1 MLKRASQGSGRL
13 KRSTRIG
20 LVVVAVLSLL
30 EVTAFTATYLSF
42 SRHYVSTDNAQVNGD
57 KIDINAPSTG
67 TLANWSLTEGSTIR
81 ENQVVGGIQ
90 GVGAGAQPK
99 RAVRAPGAGT
109 VAVKNAVAG
118 QYVTAGTTLAT
129 AYDFNSIFLTARVA
143 ETEISDV
150 RIGVPVDIS
159 VDAFP
164 GITVTG
170 RVAEIQASTA
180 GEFSFFPSPDT
191 DPSNPQRTDQY
202 IPVKITIMNP
212 NGAAV
217 LPGMNANV
225 HIHKP

>member
-20 LVVVAVLSLL
+20 LVIVAALSLL
-30 EVTAFTATYLSF
+30 EATAFVTTYLSY

-67 TLANWSLTEGSTIR
+67 TLANWSLTQGSTIR
-81 ENQVVGGIQ
+81 ENQVVGGIE

-129 AYDFNSIFLTARVA
+129 AYDFNSIYLTARVA
-143 ETEISDV
+143 ETDIGDV
-150 RIGVPVDIS
+150 HVGVPVDIS

-170 RVAEIQASTA
+170 RVAEIQAATA
-180 GEFSFFPSPDT
+180 GKFAFFPSPDT
-191 DPSNPQRTDQY
+191 DPSNPQKTDQY
-202 IPVKITIMNP
+202 IPVKITIMNS

-217 LPGMNANV
+217 LPGMNADV
-225 HIHKP
+225 HIHRT